1 MHGPDQHLV
10 NHIKHPG
17 LKSDNTLHV
26 IGVCSNPVRYHS
38 RYRLA
43 REWITAMS
51 ATNCVKLTVV
61 EAAFGDRSHEII
73 DEPSPPEFERI
84 SVRVKS
90 HAWIKETMINLAF
103 RHISSYDQHAK
114 YFAWIDMDVF
124 FNDPNWAQETLHQ
137 LQTFEVVQPW
147 SDAIDLG
154 PNGNITR
161 HYKSFGLQH
170 QRRRPKQKHPGQTYY
185 EYAHSGFAWA
195 CTRRFAETTF
205 GAGGANGPFMD
216 WAILGSA
223 DHHMAFAMIGE
234 TKDTI
239 HKMMHPSF
247 FRKCYEW
254 EAKALKA
261 TRGEVGF
268 TPGFIQHRFHGPKG
282 RRYYRERWQILADN
296 KYDPDTMLT
305 HDEQGI
311 ATLVGNHRLEHA
323 IYQYNLSRFEDSI
336 EEV

>member
-1 MHGPDQHLV
+1 MYGPNNHLSS
-10 NHIKHPG
+10 HIHHSG
-17 LKSDNTLHV
+17 LKHDNTLHV
-26 IGVCSNPVRYHS
+26 IGVCSNPIRFHS

-43 REWITAMS
+43 REWIESMIKTP
-51 ATNCVKLTVV
+51 CVQLTVV
-61 EAAFGDRSHEII
+61 EAAFGDRHHEIL
-73 DEPSPPEFERI
+73 DESNPLYDKI
-84 SVRVKS
+84 SVRVPS
-90 HAWIKETMINLAF
+90 HAWIKESMIDLGF
-103 RHISSYDQHAK
+103 RRVSAKYEHAK

-147 SDAIDLG
+147 SDAVDLA
-154 PNGNITR
+154 PYGNIIQ
-161 HYKSFGLQH
+161 HFKSFGYQH
-170 QRRRPKQKHPGQTYY
+170 QRRCPKQKHPSQTSYQ
-185 EYAHSGFAWA
+185 YAHSGFAWA
-195 CTRRFAETTF
+195 CTRRFAETVF
-205 GAGGANGPFMD
+205 GAGGTNGPLMD
-216 WAILGSA
+216 WCLLGSA

-254 EAKALKA
+254 QDKAVTVTK
-261 TRGEVGF
+261 GEVGF
-268 TPGFIQHRFHGPKG
+268 VHGFIQHRWHGMKK
-282 RRYYRERWQILADN
+282 RRYYRERWQILVDN

-323 IYQYNLSRFEDSI
+323 IYLYNVSRHEDGVD
-336 EEV
+336 EN

>member
-1 MHGPDQHLV
+1 MHGENQHLT
-10 NHIKHPG
+10 NHIKHPDLRG
-17 LKSDNTLHV
+17 DNVLHV
-26 IGVCSNPVRYHS
+26 MGVVSNPVRFHS

-43 REWITAMS
+43 RKWIEAMVGTA
-51 ATNCVKLTVV
+51 CVHLTVV
-61 EAAFGDRSHEII
+61 EAAFGDRLHEVI
-73 DEPSPPEFERI
+73 DDSNDQYDKI
-84 SVRVKS
+84 SVRVNS
-90 HAWIKETMINLAF
+90 HAWIKESMLNLAY
-103 RHISSYDQHAK
+103 RHISTKYQHAK

-154 PNGNITR
+154 PLGNVFQHFR
-161 HYKSFGLQH
+161 SFGYQH
-170 QRRRPKQKHPGQTYY
+170 QRRIPKQKHPSQKTYQ
-185 EYAHSGFAWA
+185 YAHSGFAWA
-195 CTRRFAETTF
+195 CTRRFAETMV
-205 GAGGANGPFMD
+205 GAGGSNGPFMD

-254 EAKALKA
+254 QAKAVKV
-261 TRGEVGF
+261 TKFEVGF
-268 TPGFIQHRFHGPKG
+268 TPGYIEHHFHGPKN
-282 RRYYRERWQILADN
+282 RRYYRERWQILVDK

-311 ATLVGNHRLEHA
+311 GILVGNDKLEHA
-323 IYQYNLSRFEDSI
+323 IYMYNLSRFEDSI
-336 EEV
+336 EQT